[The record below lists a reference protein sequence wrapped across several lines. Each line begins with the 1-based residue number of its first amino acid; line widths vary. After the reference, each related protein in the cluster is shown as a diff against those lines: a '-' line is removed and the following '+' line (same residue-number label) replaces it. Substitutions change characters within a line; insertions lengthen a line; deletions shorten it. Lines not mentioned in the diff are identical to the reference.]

1 MLKMMDAWNQG
12 IAQAWEV
19 PERSA
24 CPRQYLV
31 DELHCG
37 HVVDARVQAHFVE
50 QDHARRL
57 RTAVEG
63 AHLVRHIRRRDEVCA
78 LVDAPLGDSGVER
91 RGEEAH
97 HDVRLLDE
105 GIESPTVLR
114 IVRPIEKL
122 MAKNKQQQQQ
132 QQQKEVC
139 WLERQ
144 DNIIRPRLDIRYST
158 LDTRL

>member
-19 PERSA
+19 PERA
-24 CPRQYLV
+24 AVLV
-31 DELHCG
+31 STLSMSSIADMWSMPG
-37 HVVDARVQAHFVE
+37 SAHFVE

-132 QQQKEVC
+132 QQQKEML
-139 WLERQ
+139 LERQ
-144 DNIIRPRLDIRYST
+144 DNIIRPRLDIQHST

>member
-1 MLKMMDAWNQG
+1 MG
-12 IAQAWEV
+12 
-19 PERSA
+19 SS
-24 CPRQYLV
+24 
-31 DELHCG
+31 
-37 HVVDARVQAHFVE
+37 F
-50 QDHARRL
+50 L
-57 RTAVEG
+57 RTN
-63 AHLVRHIRRRDEVCA
+63 LQTLDEID
-78 LVDAPLGDSGVER
+78 LQRPLFIDGGWRAPLGDSGVER

-144 DNIIRPRLDIRYST
+144 DNIIRPRLDIRHST